1 MSYRANKSGFAAEAQ
16 RKVSA
21 TALSLSLGV
30 SYILLVYRRRRRSIQ
45 GFNILIDFEL
55 SNGDVVVALCAL

>member
-55 SNGDVVVALCAL
+55 SNGDVVVALCVL